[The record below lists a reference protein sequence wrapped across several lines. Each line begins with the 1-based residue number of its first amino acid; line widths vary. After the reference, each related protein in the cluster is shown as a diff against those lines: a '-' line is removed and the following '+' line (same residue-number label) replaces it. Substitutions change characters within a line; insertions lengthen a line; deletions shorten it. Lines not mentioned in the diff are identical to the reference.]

1 MTIPHPV
8 GDGHTVIK
16 FVVNKF
22 GFSRAYAYFCSMKAK
37 EKQKYRLTAVA
48 RWIWQASKGARTMV
62 VVNSLVGVLD
72 VAVGLAFVW
81 FSKEIIDIA
90 TGDREGNLV
99 TYGIVMAVVMLAE
112 IGVRAL
118 DSWIVNTL
126 SVRNR
131 NRLRHRLFARLMR
144 SEWRGLEQHHS
155 GDVLNRLI
163 NDITTVS
170 SLITETTSALIITVV
185 QLIASFFFLFY
196 MDRTLALIIVCIM
209 PLFLVFSRFYVRR
222 MRGMTK
228 DVRESDSRIHA
239 VMQESLQNKLV
250 IKTLEQDS
258 EVLEKLDGLQD
269 TLETQVIRR
278 TRFSIGTRAV
288 VSTGFA
294 TGYLTA
300 FLWGVFRIAAGRIT
314 FGVMTAFLQLVGRVQ
329 RPITDIARM
338 IPGMVGAITSGERL
352 MELEELPLEEMA
364 NPKLSRDTAGVRLD
378 DVTFRY
384 ADGDRSI
391 LEHFSAN
398 FPPHST
404 TAILGETG
412 AGKTTL
418 IRLLLAL
425 VKPEE
430 GRVVVYDTTGTIG
443 DASPDTR
450 CNFVYVPQGNTLFS
464 GTIRDNLLLGNS
476 TVTDEEM
483 WRVLDMA
490 CAGFVHTLPQGLDT
504 PCGEGGG
511 GFSEGQA
518 QRIAIARSLLRPGSI
533 LLLDESTSAL
543 DVETEQ
549 ELLRRITEGE
559 RGKTLI
565 FITHRTS
572 VTDYCD
578 RAITITSQAT

>member
-1 MTIPHPV
+1 
-8 GDGHTVIK
+8 
-16 FVVNKF
+16 
-22 GFSRAYAYFCSMKAK
+22 MKAK

-48 RWIWQASKGARTMV
+48 RWIWQASKGARGMV
-62 VVNSLVGVLD
+62 AVNSLVGIID

-90 TGDREGNLV
+90 TGVREGSLV
-99 TYGIVMAVVMLAE
+99 TYGIVMAVLMLAE

-118 DSWIVNTL
+118 DSWIANTL

-131 NRLRHRLFARLMR
+131 NRLRHRLFARLMQ

-163 NDITTVS
+163 NDIGTVS
-170 SLITETTSALIITVV
+170 GLITETASALIITVV
-185 QLIASFFFLFY
+185 QLVASFFFLFY

-222 MRGMTK
+222 MRSMTK

-258 EVLEKLDGLQD
+258 EMLGKLDGLQG
-269 TLETQVIRR
+269 TLEGQVIRR

-288 VSTGFA
+288 VSAGFA

-300 FLWGVFRIAAGRIT
+300 FLWGVFRIASGSIT

-352 MELEELPLEEMA
+352 MELEELPLEETS
-364 NPKLSRDTAGVRLD
+364 NPQMIGGTAGVRVE
-378 DVTFRY
+378 DVTFHY
-384 ADGDRSI
+384 AEGDRDI
-391 LEHFSAN
+391 LKHFSAD
-398 FPPHST
+398 FPPHSA

-425 VKPEE
+425 VKPVE
-430 GRVVVYDTTGTIG
+430 GRVVVYGEPSEKG
-443 DASPDTR
+443 ESQEYAASPDTR

-464 GTIRDNLLLGNS
+464 GTIRDNLLLGDRTAS
-476 TVTDEEM
+476 DERM
-483 WRVLDMA
+483 WAALDMA
-490 CAGFVHTLPQGLDT
+490 CADFVRRLPQGLDT

-511 GFSEGQA
+511 GLSEGQA
-518 QRIAIARSLLRPGSI
+518 QRIAIARSLLRPGTI

-543 DVETEQ
+543 DVETER
-549 ELLRRITEGE
+549 ELLRRITKGE
-559 RGKTLI
+559 QGKTLI
-565 FITHRTS
+565 FITHRPS
-572 VTDYCD
+572 VTGYCD
-578 RAITITSQAT
+578 RIIKIKN

>member
-1 MTIPHPV
+1 
-8 GDGHTVIK
+8 
-16 FVVNKF
+16 
-22 GFSRAYAYFCSMKAK
+22 MKVK

-48 RWIWQASKGARTMV
+48 RWIWQASKGARGMV
-62 VVNSLVGVLD
+62 AVNSLVGILD

-81 FSKEIIDIA
+81 FSKETIDIA
-90 TGDREGNLV
+90 TGDQEGNLV
-99 TYGIVMAVVMLAE
+99 TYGIVMAVLMLAE

-118 DSWIVNTL
+118 DSWILNTL

-170 SLITETTSALIITVV
+170 GLITETTSALIITVV
-185 QLIASFFFLFY
+185 QLVASFFFLY
-196 MDRTLALIIVCIM
+196 AMDRTLALIIVCIM
-209 PLFLVFSRFYVRR
+209 PLFLAFSRFYVRR

-269 TLETQVIRR
+269 TLESQVIRR

-352 MELEELPLEEMA
+352 MELEELPLEDVA
-364 NPKLSRDTAGVRLD
+364 NPRLSKDTAGVRLD
-378 DVTFRY
+378 DVTFSY
-384 ADGDRSI
+384 ADGDRNI
-391 LEHFSAN
+391 LEHLTVD

-425 VKPEE
+425 VKPSK
-430 GRVVVYDTTGTIG
+430 GTVTVYDSTGTIG
-443 DASPDTR
+443 PASPDTR

-464 GTIRDNLLLGNS
+464 GTIRDNLLLGDS
-476 TVTDEEM
+476 EVTEEGM
-483 WRVLDMA
+483 WHVLEMA
-490 CAGFVHTLPQGLDT
+490 CADFVRRLPQGLDT

-511 GFSEGQA
+511 GLSEGQA

-543 DVETEQ
+543 DVETER
-549 ELLRRITEGE
+549 ELLQRITKGE

>member
-1 MTIPHPV
+1 
-8 GDGHTVIK
+8 
-16 FVVNKF
+16 
-22 GFSRAYAYFCSMKAK
+22 MKTK
-37 EKQKYRLTAVA
+37 EKQKYRLTVVL
-48 RWIWQASKGARTMV
+48 RWIWQASKGARGMV
-62 VVNSLVGVLD
+62 VVNSLVGTLD

-90 TGDREGNLV
+90 TGVREGSLV
-99 TYGIVMAVVMLAE
+99 TYGIVMAALMLAE

-118 DSWIVNTL
+118 DSWIANTL

-131 NRLRHRLFARLMR
+131 NRLRYRLFARLMQ

-170 SLITETTSALIITVV
+170 SLITETASALIITVV
-185 QLIASFFFLFY
+185 QLIASFFFLYY
-196 MDRTLALIIVCIM
+196 MDRTLALIVVCIM

-258 EVLEKLDGLQD
+258 KLLGKLDGLQD
-269 TLETQVIRR
+269 TLEEQVLRR
-278 TRFSIGTRAV
+278 TRFSIGSRAV
-288 VSTGFA
+288 VSAGFA

-300 FLWGVFRIAAGRIT
+300 FLWGVFRIAAGSIT

-338 IPGMVGAITSGERL
+338 IPGMVGAVTSGERL
-352 MELEELPLEEMA
+352 MELEELPLEQTTSPQMV
-364 NPKLSRDTAGVRLD
+364 DGTAGVRLE
-378 DVTFRY
+378 DVTFHY
-384 ADGDRSI
+384 AEGDRDI
-391 LEHFSAN
+391 LKHFSAD
-398 FPPHST
+398 FPPHT
-404 TAILGETG
+404 ATAILGETG

-425 VKPEE
+425 VKPVE
-430 GRVVVYDTTGTIG
+430 GRVVVYDEPAEKGESHEYA
-443 DASPDTR
+443 ASPDTR

-464 GTIRDNLLLGNS
+464 GTIRDNLLLGDS
-476 TVTDEEM
+476 ASSDERM
-483 WRVLDMA
+483 WAALDMA
-490 CAGFVHTLPQGLDT
+490 CADFVRRLPQGLDT

-511 GFSEGQA
+511 GLSEGQA

-543 DVETEQ
+543 DVETER

-559 RGKTLI
+559 QGKTLI
-565 FITHRTS
+565 FITHRPS
-572 VTDYCD
+572 VTGYCD
-578 RAITITSQAT
+578 RIIRIEN

>member
-1 MTIPHPV
+1 
-8 GDGHTVIK
+8 
-16 FVVNKF
+16 
-22 GFSRAYAYFCSMKAK
+22 MKTK
-37 EKQKYRLTAVA
+37 EKQKYRLTVVL
-48 RWIWQASKGARTMV
+48 RWIWQASKGARGMV
-62 VVNSLVGVLD
+62 VVNSLVGTLD

-90 TGDREGNLV
+90 TGVREGSLV
-99 TYGIVMAVVMLAE
+99 TYGIVMAALMLAE

-118 DSWIVNTL
+118 DSWIANTL

-131 NRLRHRLFARLMR
+131 NRLRYRLFARLMQ

-170 SLITETTSALIITVV
+170 SLITETASALIITVV
-185 QLIASFFFLFY
+185 QLIASFFFLYY
-196 MDRTLALIIVCIM
+196 MDRTLALIVVCIM

-258 EVLEKLDGLQD
+258 KLLGKLDGLQD
-269 TLETQVIRR
+269 TLEEQVLRR
-278 TRFSIGTRAV
+278 TRFSIGSRAV
-288 VSTGFA
+288 VSAGFA

-300 FLWGVFRIAAGRIT
+300 FLWGVFRIAAGSIT

-338 IPGMVGAITSGERL
+338 IPGMVGAVTSGERL
-352 MELEELPLEEMA
+352 MELEELPLEQTTSPQMV
-364 NPKLSRDTAGVRLD
+364 DGTAGVRLE
-378 DVTFRY
+378 DVTFHY
-384 ADGDRSI
+384 AEGDRDI
-391 LEHFSAN
+391 LKHFSAD
-398 FPPHST
+398 FPPHT
-404 TAILGETG
+404 ATAILGETG

-425 VKPEE
+425 VKPVE
-430 GRVVVYDTTGTIG
+430 GRVVVYDEPAEEGESHKYA
-443 DASPDTR
+443 ASPDTR

-464 GTIRDNLLLGNS
+464 GTIRDNLLLGDS
-476 TVTDEEM
+476 ASSDERM
-483 WRVLDMA
+483 WAALDMA
-490 CAGFVHTLPQGLDT
+490 CADFVRRLPQGLDT

-511 GFSEGQA
+511 GLSEGQA

-543 DVETEQ
+543 DVETER

-559 RGKTLI
+559 QGKTLI
-565 FITHRTS
+565 FITHRPS
-572 VTDYCD
+572 VTGYCD
-578 RAITITSQAT
+578 RIIRIEN

>member
-1 MTIPHPV
+1 MR
-8 GDGHTVIK
+8 K
-16 FVVNKF
+16 
-22 GFSRAYAYFCSMKAK
+22 K
-37 EKQKYRLTAVA
+37 EKQKYRLTAVM
-48 RWIWQASKGARTMV
+48 RWIWQASEGARRMV
-62 VVNSLVGVLD
+62 LVNALVGILD
-72 VAVGLAFVW
+72 VALGLVFVW

-90 TGDREGNLV
+90 TGAREGNMV
-99 TYGIVMAVVMLAE
+99 TYSIIMAALMLAE

-118 DSWIVNTL
+118 DSWIANTL

-144 SEWRGLEQHHS
+144 SEWRGLEHHHS

-163 NDITTVS
+163 NDINTVS
-170 SLITETTSALIITVV
+170 SLITETFSALIITIV
-185 QLIASFFFLFY
+185 QLIASFLFLFY
-196 MDRTLALIIVCIM
+196 MDRMLALIIVFIM

-222 MRGMTK
+222 MRSMTK

-250 IKTLEQDS
+250 IKTLEQDG
-258 EVLEKLDGLQD
+258 EILEKLDGLQD

-288 VSTGFA
+288 VSSGFA

-300 FLWGVFRIAAGRIT
+300 FLWGVFRIAAGSIT

-352 MELEELPLEEMA
+352 MELEELPLEETPD
-364 NPKLSRDTAGVRLD
+364 PKLSKDTAGVRID
-378 DVTFRY
+378 NVTFRY
-384 ADGDRSI
+384 ADGDRNI
-391 LEHFSAN
+391 LEHFSAD

-425 VKPEE
+425 VKPAE
-430 GRVVVYDTTGTIG
+430 GSVVVYDHATTIG
-443 DASPDTR
+443 PASPDTR

-476 TVTDEEM
+476 SVTDEEM

-490 CAGFVHTLPQGLDT
+490 CADFVRRLPQGLDT

-543 DVETEQ
+543 DVETER
-549 ELLRRITEGE
+549 ELLQRISEGE
-559 RGKTLI
+559 KGKTLI
-565 FITHRTS
+565 FITHRPS

-578 RAITITSQAT
+578 RVITITSPTT

>member
-1 MTIPHPV
+1 
-8 GDGHTVIK
+8 
-16 FVVNKF
+16 
-22 GFSRAYAYFCSMKAK
+22 MKTK
-37 EKQKYRLTAVA
+37 ERQKYGLKAVG
-48 RWIWQASKGARTMV
+48 RWIWQASKGARGMV
-62 VVNSLVGVLD
+62 AVNTLVGMVD

-81 FSKEIIDIA
+81 FSKETIDIA
-90 TGDREGNLV
+90 TGDSEGSLV
-99 TYGIVMAVVMLAE
+99 RSGIVMGVLMLAE

-118 DSWIVNTL
+118 DSWILNTL
-126 SVRNR
+126 AVRNR
-131 NRLRHRLFARLMR
+131 NRLRHRLFARLMQ

-163 NDITTVS
+163 NDISTVS
-170 SLITETTSALIITVV
+170 SLITETASALLITMV
-185 QLIASFFFLFY
+185 QLVASFFFLFS
-196 MDRTLALIIVCIM
+196 MDRMLALIIVCIM

-258 EVLEKLDGLQD
+258 EVLGKLDGLQE
-269 TLETQVIRR
+269 TLETQVVRR

-288 VSTGFA
+288 VSAGFA
-294 TGYLTA
+294 SGYLTA

-338 IPGMVGAITSGERL
+338 IPGMVGALTSAERL
-352 MELEELPLEEMA
+352 MELEELPLEDIA
-364 NPKLSRDTAGVRLD
+364 NPKLCKGTGGVRLD
-378 DVTFRY
+378 DVTFSY
-384 ADGDRSI
+384 ADGDRNV
-391 LEHFSAN
+391 LEHLTID
-398 FPPHST
+398 FPPRST

-425 VKPEE
+425 VKPSE
-430 GRVVVYDTTGTIG
+430 GTVTVYDDGGTVG
-443 DASPDTR
+443 PASTDTR

-464 GTIRDNLLLGNS
+464 GTIRDNLLLGDS
-476 TVTDEEM
+476 RVMEEGM

-490 CAGFVHTLPQGLDT
+490 CADFVRRLPQGLDT

-511 GFSEGQA
+511 GLSEGQA
-518 QRIAIARSLLRPGSI
+518 HRIAIARSLLRPGSI

-543 DVETEQ
+543 DMETER
-549 ELLRRITEGE
+549 ELLGRITRGE

-578 RAITITSQAT
+578 RVVRL

>member
-1 MTIPHPV
+1 
-8 GDGHTVIK
+8 
-16 FVVNKF
+16 
-22 GFSRAYAYFCSMKAK
+22 MKTK
-37 EKQKYRLTAVA
+37 EKQKYRLTVVL
-48 RWIWQASKGARTMV
+48 RWIWQASKGARGMV
-62 VVNSLVGVLD
+62 VVNSLVGTLD

-90 TGDREGNLV
+90 TGVREGSLV
-99 TYGIVMAVVMLAE
+99 TYGIVMAALMLAE

-118 DSWIVNTL
+118 DSWIANTL

-131 NRLRHRLFARLMR
+131 NRLRYRLFARLMQ

-170 SLITETTSALIITVV
+170 SLITETASALIITVV
-185 QLIASFFFLFY
+185 QLIASFFFLYY

-258 EVLEKLDGLQD
+258 KLLGKLDGLQD
-269 TLETQVIRR
+269 TLEEQVLRR
-278 TRFSIGTRAV
+278 TRFSIGSRAV
-288 VSTGFA
+288 VSAGFA

-300 FLWGVFRIAAGRIT
+300 FLWGVFRIAAGSIT

-338 IPGMVGAITSGERL
+338 IPGMVGAVTSGERL
-352 MELEELPLEEMA
+352 MELEELPLEQTTSPQMV
-364 NPKLSRDTAGVRLD
+364 DGTAGVRLE
-378 DVTFRY
+378 DVTFHY
-384 ADGDRSI
+384 AEGDRDI
-391 LEHFSAN
+391 LKHFSAD
-398 FPPHST
+398 FPPHT
-404 TAILGETG
+404 ATAILGETG

-425 VKPEE
+425 VKPVE
-430 GRVVVYDTTGTIG
+430 GRVVVYDEPAEKGESHEYA
-443 DASPDTR
+443 ASPDTR

-464 GTIRDNLLLGNS
+464 GTIRDNLLLGDS
-476 TVTDEEM
+476 ASSDERM
-483 WRVLDMA
+483 WAALDMA
-490 CAGFVHTLPQGLDT
+490 CADFVRRLPQGLDT

-511 GFSEGQA
+511 GLSEGQA

-543 DVETEQ
+543 DVETER

-559 RGKTLI
+559 QGKTLI
-565 FITHRTS
+565 FITHRPS
-572 VTDYCD
+572 VTGYCD
-578 RAITITSQAT
+578 RIIRIEN

>member
-1 MTIPHPV
+1 
-8 GDGHTVIK
+8 
-16 FVVNKF
+16 
-22 GFSRAYAYFCSMKAK
+22 MKTK
-37 EKQKYRLTAVA
+37 EKQKYRLTVVL
-48 RWIWQASKGARTMV
+48 RWIWQASKGARGMV
-62 VVNSLVGVLD
+62 VVSSLVGTLD

-90 TGDREGNLV
+90 TGVREGSLV
-99 TYGIVMAVVMLAE
+99 TYGIVMAALMLAE

-118 DSWIVNTL
+118 DSWIANTL

-131 NRLRHRLFARLMR
+131 NRLRYRLFARLMQ

-170 SLITETTSALIITVV
+170 SLITETASALIITVV
-185 QLIASFFFLFY
+185 QLIASFFFLYY
-196 MDRTLALIIVCIM
+196 MDRTLALIVVCIM

-258 EVLEKLDGLQD
+258 KLLGKLDGLQD
-269 TLETQVIRR
+269 TLEEQVLRR
-278 TRFSIGTRAV
+278 TRFSIGSRAV
-288 VSTGFA
+288 VSAGFA

-300 FLWGVFRIAAGRIT
+300 FLWGVFRIAAGSIT

-338 IPGMVGAITSGERL
+338 IPGMVGAVTSGERL
-352 MELEELPLEEMA
+352 MELEELPLEQTTSPQMV
-364 NPKLSRDTAGVRLD
+364 DGTAGVRLE
-378 DVTFRY
+378 DVTFHY
-384 ADGDRSI
+384 AEGDRDI
-391 LEHFSAN
+391 LKHFSAD
-398 FPPHST
+398 FPPHT
-404 TAILGETG
+404 ATAILGETG

-425 VKPEE
+425 VKPVE
-430 GRVVVYDTTGTIG
+430 GRVVVYDEPAEEGESHEYA
-443 DASPDTR
+443 ASPDTR

-464 GTIRDNLLLGNS
+464 GTIRDNLLLGDS
-476 TVTDEEM
+476 ASSDERM
-483 WRVLDMA
+483 WAALDMA
-490 CAGFVHTLPQGLDT
+490 CADFVRRLPQGLDT

-511 GFSEGQA
+511 GLSEGQA

-543 DVETEQ
+543 DVETER

-559 RGKTLI
+559 QGKTLI
-565 FITHRTS
+565 FITHRPS
-572 VTDYCD
+572 VTGYCD
-578 RAITITSQAT
+578 RIIRIEN

>member
-1 MTIPHPV
+1 
-8 GDGHTVIK
+8 
-16 FVVNKF
+16 
-22 GFSRAYAYFCSMKAK
+22 MKTK
-37 EKQKYRLTAVA
+37 EKQKYRLTVVL
-48 RWIWQASKGARTMV
+48 RWIWQASKGARGMV
-62 VVNSLVGVLD
+62 VVNSLVGTLD

-90 TGDREGNLV
+90 TGVREGSLV
-99 TYGIVMAVVMLAE
+99 TYGIVMAALMLAE

-118 DSWIVNTL
+118 DSWIANTL

-131 NRLRHRLFARLMR
+131 NRLRYRLFARLMQ

-170 SLITETTSALIITVV
+170 SLITETASALIITVV
-185 QLIASFFFLFY
+185 QLIASFFFLYY
-196 MDRTLALIIVCIM
+196 MDRTLALIVVCIM

-258 EVLEKLDGLQD
+258 KLLGKLDGLQD
-269 TLETQVIRR
+269 TLEEQVLRR
-278 TRFSIGTRAV
+278 TRFSIGSRAV
-288 VSTGFA
+288 VSAGFA

-300 FLWGVFRIAAGRIT
+300 FLWGVFRIAAGSIT

-338 IPGMVGAITSGERL
+338 IPGMVGAVTSGERL
-352 MELEELPLEEMA
+352 MELEELPLEQTTSPQMV
-364 NPKLSRDTAGVRLD
+364 DGTAGVRLE
-378 DVTFRY
+378 DVTFHY
-384 ADGDRSI
+384 AEGDRDI
-391 LEHFSAN
+391 LKHFSAD
-398 FPPHST
+398 FPPHT
-404 TAILGETG
+404 ATAILGETG

-425 VKPEE
+425 VKPVE
-430 GRVVVYDTTGTIG
+430 GRVVVYDEPAEEGESHEYA
-443 DASPDTR
+443 ASPDTR

-464 GTIRDNLLLGNS
+464 GTIRDNLLLGDS
-476 TVTDEEM
+476 ASSDERM
-483 WRVLDMA
+483 WAALDMA
-490 CAGFVHTLPQGLDT
+490 CADFVRRLPQGLDT

-511 GFSEGQA
+511 GLSEGQA

-543 DVETEQ
+543 DVETER

-559 RGKTLI
+559 QGKTLI
-565 FITHRTS
+565 FITHRPS
-572 VTDYCD
+572 VTGYCD
-578 RAITITSQAT
+578 RIIRIENQE

>member
-1 MTIPHPV
+1 
-8 GDGHTVIK
+8 
-16 FVVNKF
+16 
-22 GFSRAYAYFCSMKAK
+22 MKAK
-37 EKQKYRLTAVA
+37 EKQKYRLAVVA
-48 RWIWQASKGARTMV
+48 RWIWQASKGARGMV
-62 VVNSLVGVLD
+62 LVNSLVGTLD

-90 TGDREGNLV
+90 TGAREGNLL
-99 TYGIVMAVVMLAE
+99 TYSIIMAVLMLAE

-131 NRLRHRLFARLMR
+131 NRLRYRLFARLMR

-170 SLITETTSALIITVV
+170 SLITETSSALIITLV
-185 QLIASFFFLFY
+185 QLVASFFFLYY
-196 MDRTLALIIVCIM
+196 MDKMLALIIVCIM

-250 IKTLEQDS
+250 IKTLEQDG
-258 EVLEKLDGLQD
+258 EILEKLDGLQD

-288 VSTGFA
+288 VSAGFA

-300 FLWGVFRIAAGRIT
+300 FLWGVFRIAAGSIT

-364 NPKLSRDTAGVRLD
+364 NPKLSKDTAGVRLE

-384 ADGDRSI
+384 AEGDRNI
-391 LEHFSAN
+391 LEHFSAD

-425 VKPEE
+425 VKPEK
-430 GRVVVYDTTGTIG
+430 GSVVVYDSTETIG
-443 DASPDTR
+443 TASPDTR

-464 GTIRDNLLLGNS
+464 GTIRDNLLLGDS

-490 CAGFVHTLPQGLDT
+490 CADFVHHLPQGLDT

-518 QRIAIARSLLRPGSI
+518 QRITIARSLLRPGSI

-565 FITHRTS
+565 FITHRPS

-578 RAITITSQAT
+578 RIIRIKN

>member
-1 MTIPHPV
+1 
-8 GDGHTVIK
+8 
-16 FVVNKF
+16 
-22 GFSRAYAYFCSMKAK
+22 MKTK
-37 EKQKYRLTAVA
+37 EKQKYRLTVVL
-48 RWIWQASKGARTMV
+48 RWIWQASKGARGMV
-62 VVNSLVGVLD
+62 VVNSLVGTLD

-90 TGDREGNLV
+90 TGVREGSLV
-99 TYGIVMAVVMLAE
+99 TYGIVMAALMLAE

-118 DSWIVNTL
+118 DSWIANTL

-131 NRLRHRLFARLMR
+131 NRLRYRLFARLMQ

-170 SLITETTSALIITVV
+170 SLITETASALIITVV
-185 QLIASFFFLFY
+185 QLIASFFFLYY

-258 EVLEKLDGLQD
+258 KLLGKLDGLQD
-269 TLETQVIRR
+269 TLEEQVLRR
-278 TRFSIGTRAV
+278 TRFSIGSRAV
-288 VSTGFA
+288 VSAGFA
-294 TGYLTA
+294 MGYLTA
-300 FLWGVFRIAAGRIT
+300 FLWGVFRIAAGSIT

-338 IPGMVGAITSGERL
+338 IPGMVGAVTSGERL
-352 MELEELPLEEMA
+352 MELEELPLEQTTSPQMV
-364 NPKLSRDTAGVRLD
+364 DGTAGVRLE
-378 DVTFRY
+378 DVTFHY
-384 ADGDRSI
+384 AEGDRDI
-391 LEHFSAN
+391 LKHFSAD
-398 FPPHST
+398 FPPHT
-404 TAILGETG
+404 ATAILGETG

-425 VKPEE
+425 VKPVE
-430 GRVVVYDTTGTIG
+430 GRVVVYDEPAEKGESHEYA
-443 DASPDTR
+443 ASPDTR

-464 GTIRDNLLLGNS
+464 GTIRDNLLLGDS
-476 TVTDEEM
+476 ASSDERM
-483 WRVLDMA
+483 WAALDMA
-490 CAGFVHTLPQGLDT
+490 CADFVRRLPQGLDT

-511 GFSEGQA
+511 GLSEGQA

-543 DVETEQ
+543 DVETER

-559 RGKTLI
+559 QGKTLI
-565 FITHRTS
+565 FITHRPS
-572 VTDYCD
+572 VTGYCD
-578 RAITITSQAT
+578 RIIRIEN

>member
-1 MTIPHPV
+1 
-8 GDGHTVIK
+8 
-16 FVVNKF
+16 
-22 GFSRAYAYFCSMKAK
+22 
-37 EKQKYRLTAVA
+37 
-48 RWIWQASKGARTMV
+48 
-62 VVNSLVGVLD
+62 
-72 VAVGLAFVW
+72 
-81 FSKEIIDIA
+81 
-90 TGDREGNLV
+90 
-99 TYGIVMAVVMLAE
+99 
-112 IGVRAL
+112 
-118 DSWIVNTL
+118 
-126 SVRNR
+126 
-131 NRLRHRLFARLMR
+131 
-144 SEWRGLEQHHS
+144 
-155 GDVLNRLI
+155 
-163 NDITTVS
+163 
-170 SLITETTSALIITVV
+170 
-185 QLIASFFFLFY
+185 
-196 MDRTLALIIVCIM
+196 MDKMLALIIVCIM

-250 IKTLEQDS
+250 IKTLEQDG
-258 EVLEKLDGLQD
+258 EILEKLDGLQD

-288 VSTGFA
+288 VSAGFA

-300 FLWGVFRIAAGRIT
+300 FLWGVFRIAAGSIT

-364 NPKLSRDTAGVRLD
+364 NPKLSKDTAGVRLE

-384 ADGDRSI
+384 AEGDRNI
-391 LEHFSAN
+391 LEHFSAD

-425 VKPEE
+425 VKPEK
-430 GRVVVYDTTGTIG
+430 GSVVVYDSTETIG
-443 DASPDTR
+443 TASPDTR

-464 GTIRDNLLLGNS
+464 GTIRDNLLLGDS

-490 CAGFVHTLPQGLDT
+490 CADFVHHLPQGLDT

-518 QRIAIARSLLRPGSI
+518 QRITIARSLLRPGSI

-565 FITHRTS
+565 FITHRPS

-578 RAITITSQAT
+578 RIIRIKN

>member
-1 MTIPHPV
+1 
-8 GDGHTVIK
+8 
-16 FVVNKF
+16 
-22 GFSRAYAYFCSMKAK
+22 MKTK
-37 EKQKYRLTAVA
+37 EKQKYRLTVVL
-48 RWIWQASKGARTMV
+48 RWIWQASKGARGMV
-62 VVNSLVGVLD
+62 VVNSLVGTLD

-90 TGDREGNLV
+90 TGVREGSLV
-99 TYGIVMAVVMLAE
+99 TYGIVMAALMLAE

-118 DSWIVNTL
+118 DSWIANTL

-131 NRLRHRLFARLMR
+131 NRLRYRLFARLMQ

-170 SLITETTSALIITVV
+170 SLITETASALIITVV
-185 QLIASFFFLFY
+185 QLIASFFFLYY
-196 MDRTLALIIVCIM
+196 MDRTLALVVVCIM

-258 EVLEKLDGLQD
+258 KLLGKLDGLQD
-269 TLETQVIRR
+269 TLEEQVLRR
-278 TRFSIGTRAV
+278 TRFSIGSRAV
-288 VSTGFA
+288 VSAGFA

-300 FLWGVFRIAAGRIT
+300 FLWGVFRIAAGSIS

-338 IPGMVGAITSGERL
+338 IPGMVGAVTSGERL
-352 MELEELPLEEMA
+352 MELEELPLEQTTSPQMV
-364 NPKLSRDTAGVRLD
+364 DGTAGVRLE
-378 DVTFRY
+378 DVTFHY
-384 ADGDRSI
+384 AEGDRDI
-391 LEHFSAN
+391 LKHFSAD
-398 FPPHST
+398 FPPHT
-404 TAILGETG
+404 ATAILGETG

-425 VKPEE
+425 VKPVE
-430 GRVVVYDTTGTIG
+430 GRVVVYDEPAEEGESHEYA
-443 DASPDTR
+443 ASPDTR

-464 GTIRDNLLLGNS
+464 GTIRDNLLLGDS
-476 TVTDEEM
+476 ASSDERM
-483 WRVLDMA
+483 WAALDMA
-490 CAGFVHTLPQGLDT
+490 CADFVRRLPQGLDT

-511 GFSEGQA
+511 GLSEGQA

-543 DVETEQ
+543 DVETER

-559 RGKTLI
+559 QGKTLI
-565 FITHRTS
+565 FITHRPS
-572 VTDYCD
+572 VTGYCD
-578 RAITITSQAT
+578 RIIRIEN

>member
-1 MTIPHPV
+1 
-8 GDGHTVIK
+8 
-16 FVVNKF
+16 
-22 GFSRAYAYFCSMKAK
+22 MKTK
-37 EKQKYRLTAVA
+37 EKQKYRLTVVL
-48 RWIWQASKGARTMV
+48 RWIWQASKGARGMV
-62 VVNSLVGVLD
+62 VVNSLVGTLD

-90 TGDREGNLV
+90 TGVREGSLV
-99 TYGIVMAVVMLAE
+99 TYGIVMAALMLAE

-118 DSWIVNTL
+118 DSWIANTL

-131 NRLRHRLFARLMR
+131 NRLRYRLFARLMQ

-170 SLITETTSALIITVV
+170 SLITETASALIITVV
-185 QLIASFFFLFY
+185 QLIASFFFLYY
-196 MDRTLALIIVCIM
+196 MDRTLALIVVCIM

-258 EVLEKLDGLQD
+258 KLLGKLDGLQD
-269 TLETQVIRR
+269 TLEQQVLRR
-278 TRFSIGTRAV
+278 TRFSIGSRAV
-288 VSTGFA
+288 VSAGFA

-300 FLWGVFRIAAGRIT
+300 FLWGVFRIAAGSIT

-338 IPGMVGAITSGERL
+338 IPGMVGAVTSGERL
-352 MELEELPLEEMA
+352 MELEELPLEQTTSPQMV
-364 NPKLSRDTAGVRLD
+364 DGTAGVRLE
-378 DVTFRY
+378 DVTFHY
-384 ADGDRSI
+384 AEGDRDI
-391 LEHFSAN
+391 LKHFSAD
-398 FPPHST
+398 FPPHT
-404 TAILGETG
+404 ATAILGETG

-425 VKPEE
+425 VKPVE
-430 GRVVVYDTTGTIG
+430 GRVVVYDEPAEEGESHEYA
-443 DASPDTR
+443 ASPDTR

-464 GTIRDNLLLGNS
+464 GTIRDNLLLGDS
-476 TVTDEEM
+476 ASSDERM
-483 WRVLDMA
+483 WAALDMA
-490 CAGFVHTLPQGLDT
+490 CADFVRRLPQGLDT

-511 GFSEGQA
+511 GLSEGQA

-543 DVETEQ
+543 DVETER

-559 RGKTLI
+559 QGKTLI
-565 FITHRTS
+565 FITHRPS
-572 VTDYCD
+572 VTGYCD
-578 RAITITSQAT
+578 RIIRIEN

>member
-1 MTIPHPV
+1 
-8 GDGHTVIK
+8 
-16 FVVNKF
+16 
-22 GFSRAYAYFCSMKAK
+22 MKAK

-185 QLIASFFFLFY
+185 QLVASFFFLFY

-384 ADGDRSI
+384 AEGDRSI

-490 CAGFVHTLPQGLDT
+490 CAGFVRTLPQGLDT

>member
-1 MTIPHPV
+1 
-8 GDGHTVIK
+8 
-16 FVVNKF
+16 
-22 GFSRAYAYFCSMKAK
+22 MKTK
-37 EKQKYRLTAVA
+37 EKQKYRLTVVL
-48 RWIWQASKGARTMV
+48 RWIWQASKGARGMV
-62 VVNSLVGVLD
+62 VVNSLVGTLD

-90 TGDREGNLV
+90 TGVREGSLV
-99 TYGIVMAVVMLAE
+99 TYGIVMAALMLAE

-118 DSWIVNTL
+118 DSWIANTL

-131 NRLRHRLFARLMR
+131 NRLRYRLFARLMQ

-170 SLITETTSALIITVV
+170 SLITETASALIITVV
-185 QLIASFFFLFY
+185 QLIASFFFLYY

-258 EVLEKLDGLQD
+258 KLLGKLDGLQD
-269 TLETQVIRR
+269 TLEEQVLRR
-278 TRFSIGTRAV
+278 TRFSIGSRAV
-288 VSTGFA
+288 VSAGFA

-300 FLWGVFRIAAGRIT
+300 FLWGVFRIAAGSIT

-338 IPGMVGAITSGERL
+338 IPGMVGAVTSGERL
-352 MELEELPLEEMA
+352 MELEELPLEQTTSPQMV
-364 NPKLSRDTAGVRLD
+364 DGTAGVRLE
-378 DVTFRY
+378 DVTFHY
-384 ADGDRSI
+384 AEGDRDI
-391 LEHFSAN
+391 LKHFSAD
-398 FPPHST
+398 FPPHT
-404 TAILGETG
+404 ATAILGETG

-425 VKPEE
+425 VKPVE
-430 GRVVVYDTTGTIG
+430 GRVVVYEEPAEEGESHEYA
-443 DASPDTR
+443 ASPDTR

-464 GTIRDNLLLGNS
+464 GTIRDNLLLGDS
-476 TVTDEEM
+476 ASSDERM
-483 WRVLDMA
+483 WAALDMA
-490 CAGFVHTLPQGLDT
+490 CADFVRRLPQGLDT

-511 GFSEGQA
+511 GLSEGQA

-543 DVETEQ
+543 DVETER

-559 RGKTLI
+559 QGKTLI
-565 FITHRTS
+565 FITHRPS
-572 VTDYCD
+572 VTGYCD
-578 RAITITSQAT
+578 RIIRIEN

>member
-1 MTIPHPV
+1 NP
-8 GDGHTVIK
+8 
-16 FVVNKF
+16 
-22 GFSRAYAYFCSMKAK
+22 
-37 EKQKYRLTAVA
+37 RL
-48 RWIWQASKGARTMV
+48 SK
-62 VVNSLVGVLD
+62 
-72 VAVGLAFVW
+72 
-81 FSKEIIDIA
+81 
-90 TGDREGNLV
+90 
-99 TYGIVMAVVMLAE
+99 
-112 IGVRAL
+112 
-118 DSWIVNTL
+118 
-126 SVRNR
+126 
-131 NRLRHRLFARLMR
+131 
-144 SEWRGLEQHHS
+144 
-155 GDVLNRLI
+155 
-163 NDITTVS
+163 
-170 SLITETTSALIITVV
+170 
-185 QLIASFFFLFY
+185 
-196 MDRTLALIIVCIM
+196 
-209 PLFLVFSRFYVRR
+209 
-222 MRGMTK
+222 
-228 DVRESDSRIHA
+228 
-239 VMQESLQNKLV
+239 
-250 IKTLEQDS
+250 
-258 EVLEKLDGLQD
+258 
-269 TLETQVIRR
+269 
-278 TRFSIGTRAV
+278 
-288 VSTGFA
+288 
-294 TGYLTA
+294 
-300 FLWGVFRIAAGRIT
+300 
-314 FGVMTAFLQLVGRVQ
+314 
-329 RPITDIARM
+329 
-338 IPGMVGAITSGERL
+338 
-352 MELEELPLEEMA
+352 
-364 NPKLSRDTAGVRLD
+364 DTAGVRLE

-384 ADGDRSI
+384 AEGDRNI
-391 LEHFSAN
+391 LEHFSAD

-430 GRVVVYDTTGTIG
+430 GRVVVYDSTETIG
-443 DASPDTR
+443 TASPDTR

-490 CAGFVHTLPQGLDT
+490 CAGFVRTLPQGLDT